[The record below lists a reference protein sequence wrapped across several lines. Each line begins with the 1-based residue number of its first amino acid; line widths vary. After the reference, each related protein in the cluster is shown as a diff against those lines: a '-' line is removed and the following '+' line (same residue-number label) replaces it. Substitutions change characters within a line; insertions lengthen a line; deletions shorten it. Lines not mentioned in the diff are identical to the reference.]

1 MTHQAESKIK
11 QKVQRGVSILQIVL
25 HGHIPKS
32 RGQTSSW
39 GEQLP
44 VQTEGFTHT
53 TLSAR
58 SLLRQH
64 KALGAMRKKWLNVE
78 FPSLEIFNAN
88 RNPWNPSGWTC
99 FVQGV
104 QQGNILPTSA
114 VPWSFNIPFK
124 HNLFDQKTQSAI
136 ISVRLLKGKK
146 KTLHPQISGKV
157 QDSFGLCRCLNT
169 WENILKTF
177 IKIMHKPRRHMRPY
191 RILIFSI

>member
-11 QKVQRGVSILQIVL
+11 QKVQKGVSILQIVL

-39 GEQLP
+39 VNSCLFKQRDLLTQHWVRGHCSDSTKLWELWGESGWTWSFHP
-44 VQTEGFTHT
+44 WRYSMPTET
-53 TLSAR
+53 S
-58 SLLRQH
+58 S
-64 KALGAMRKKWLNVE
+64 
-78 FPSLEIFNAN
+78 
-88 RNPWNPSGWTC
+88 WTC

-104 QQGNILPTSA
+104 DQGNILPTSA

-124 HNLFDQKTQSAI
+124 HNLFDQKKDTPSAI

-157 QDSFGLCRCLNT
+157 QDSFGLCRWLNT
-169 WENILKTF
+169 WENILKIF
-177 IKIMHKPRRHMRPY
+177 IKIMHKPRRHMQPY

>member
-64 KALGAMRKKWLNVE
+64 KTLWAMRRKWLNVE

-104 QQGNILPTSA
+104 QQGNILPTSV

-124 HNLFDQKTQSAI
+124 HNLFDQKKDTPSAI

-146 KTLHPQISGKV
+146 KLCIHRSQGKFRTLLDFAG
-157 QDSFGLCRCLNT
+157 D
-169 WENILKTF
+169 
-177 IKIMHKPRRHMRPY
+177 
-191 RILIFSI
+191 